1 MIRKGLAA
9 ALLIALALVP
19 AALARADHDD
29 DHGNGRGHSKHDDE
43 QGDDDGPGRNNEHFS
58 SHERRVVHV
67 YFADEYKH
75 GHCPPGL
82 AKKHDGCLPPGHA
95 KKHYTIGR
103 VLPPRVVVVPVPVVL
118 AERLGPPPYGWRYAI
133 VDGDL
138 VKLALGTSLVIDA
151 IQGLA
156 E

>member
-1 MIRKGLAA
+1 MIRRGLAA
-9 ALLIALALVP
+9 ALVIALALVP

-29 DHGNGRGHSKHDDE
+29 DYGNGKGHSKHGDDRD
-43 QGDDDGPGRNNEHFS
+43 DDDGPHREHFS
-58 SHERRVVHV
+58 SRDRRVVHV

-95 KKHYTIGR
+95 HKHYAIGR
-103 VLPPRVVVVPVPVVL
+103 ALPPRVVVVPVPILL
-118 AERLGPPPYGWRYAI
+118 AERLGPPPYGCRYAMI
-133 VDGDL
+133 DGDL